1 MVVDVPMF
9 VAGDWR
15 DSDDTMV
22 VVDPYRSTDSSRV
35 HRPGSRDAEDALA
48 TAVEG
53 AGHMAAMPGHRRA
66 EILDAVADAVADDP
80 DRFATQ
86 IVHDCGK
93 TIRDARGEVARAI
106 EVLHVSAGEATRIEG
121 TVLPLDA
128 LPAGEGSRLGMVMR
142 FPVGVVAAIVP
153 FNAPLQVLCHKVG
166 PALAVGNAVVCLA
179 PRQGAAVAADLL
191 RLLLDAGL
199 PPEAFQ
205 LLPAGGETVGD
216 QLVAHPRIDMIA
228 FTGSGRTGE
237 HIIRTAGLK
246 RTLLELSGNA
256 AVIVHEDANL
266 DIALSA
272 CVPAAYGIAG
282 QSCVSLQR
290 LYVHRSLFDETA
302 ERLAGATAALRTG
315 DTMSE
320 DTDVGVMIG
329 LDAATRVG
337 KWIAEAVDGGATV
350 LTGGRQD
357 GTTVEPTVLSSVSDD
372 MKVVCDEV
380 FGPVVSILPYDDV
393 DDALRRVNGSR
404 WGLAAGIYTRSLD
417 VAMRAAKQIR
427 AGVVNIN
434 GPSRYRVEHMPFG
447 GVKASGWGKEGPR
460 YSIADMTEV
469 RTITFTPAEPAL

>member
-9 VAGDWR
+9 VAGGWR
-15 DSDDTMV
+15 EGDDTV
-22 VVDPYRSTDSSRV
+22 TVVDPYRGTDSSRV
-35 HRPGSRDAEDALA
+35 HRPGVSDADDAVA
-48 TAVEG
+48 SAVRGGELM
-53 AGHMAAMPGHRRA
+53 AGLPAYRRA
-66 EILDAVADAVADDP
+66 EILDTVADAVAAGTDG
-80 DRFATQ
+80 FATR
-86 IVHDCGK
+86 IVQDCGK
-93 TIRDARGEVARAI
+93 SIRDARGEVTRAV
-106 EVLHVSAGEATRIEG
+106 EVLRVSAQEATRIDG
-121 TVLPLDA
+121 TVIPLDA
-128 LPAGEGSRLGMVMR
+128 LPPGEGSRLGMALR

-166 PALAVGNAVVCLA
+166 PALAAGNAVVCVA

-191 RLLLDAGL
+191 RLLLEAGL
-199 PPEAFQ
+199 PPDAFQ
-205 LLPAGGETVGD
+205 LLPGGGETVGD
-216 QLVAHPRIDMIA
+216 HLVGHPGIDMIA

-237 HIIRTAGLK
+237 RIVRTAGLK

-266 DIALSA
+266 ESALQA

-302 ERLAGATAALRTG
+302 ERFAGATAALRTG
-315 DTMSE
+315 DTMSDE
-320 DTDVGVMIG
+320 TDVGVMIN
-329 LDAATRVG
+329 LDAATRIAG
-337 KWIAEAVDGGATV
+337 WIAEAVAGGARV

-357 GTTVEPTVLSSVSDD
+357 GTTVEPTVLTAVTGE

-380 FGPVVSILPYDDV
+380 FGPVVSLLPYDDV
-393 DDALRRVNGSR
+393 DDALGQVNSSR

-417 VAMRAAKQIR
+417 VAMRAARQIR
-427 AGVVNIN
+427 AGVVNVN

-469 RTITFTPAEPAL
+469 RTITFAPAETMS